1 MSFTPMT
8 NTLHPGSSV
17 TTGGK
22 VSLTSNLSIALGK
35 DWLELGL
42 TGLMPPPKDCK
53 GFCKNLKLI
62 AMAVTA
68 LMDKNSK
75 A

>member
-1 MSFTPMT
+1 M
-8 NTLHPGSSV
+8 
-17 TTGGK
+17 
-22 VSLTSNLSIALGK
+22 SLTSNLSIAQGK

-42 TGLMPPPKDCK
+42 TGPEQLTVDEDTLTGLIPPPKDCK
-53 GFCKNLKLI
+53 GFCRNLKLI